1 MMRLIKQELALVT
14 WSFLTNV
21 QTDSVP
27 TVYGLE
33 DLSNI
38 DINFCVTSSD
48 IKSKGEDLVN

>member
-14 WSFLTNV
+14 WNFLTNV

-27 TVYGLE
+27 TAYGLE

-38 DINFCVTSSD
+38 DINFCVISSD
-48 IKSKGEDLVN
+48 INSKVKI